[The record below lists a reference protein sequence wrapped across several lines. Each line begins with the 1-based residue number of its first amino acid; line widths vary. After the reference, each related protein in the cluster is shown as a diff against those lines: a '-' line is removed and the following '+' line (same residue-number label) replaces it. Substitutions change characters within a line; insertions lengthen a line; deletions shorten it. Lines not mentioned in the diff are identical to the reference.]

1 MDLLSIYRVKN
12 WWYYLG
18 YPLLGFAFADS
29 FNGWYVILLLTALT
43 LAYTYSIN
51 EKYDKD
57 TEAYDFLLPLLLSFL
72 LVPFLNTNQAIC
84 FVLFVTISTLYSHR
98 LTRLKSI
105 PFIVTIANGTLFSL
119 LFCTGYLGT
128 KGPDLFMFHIFTLI
142 FFFNIGAQLIH
153 ELMDLKE
160 DLDGRINTTVVY
172 LGERQT
178 VSLLVLS
185 FLFGIIHS
193 LYLYLIGVLSALEFP
208 LILMF
213 WIFSLLT
220 IRSRKW
226 DVARRRYR
234 YAGTIVGGL
243 LFLSKITF

>member
-1 MDLLSIYRVKN
+1 MDLSIYRIKN

-18 YPLLGFAFADS
+18 YPLLGFAFAGL
-29 FNGWYVILLLTALT
+29 FNGWYVVLLLTALT
-43 LAYTYSIN
+43 LAYAYSIN

-57 TEAYDFLLPLLLSFL
+57 TETYDFLLPLLLSFL
-72 LVPFLNTNQAIC
+72 LVPFLNTNQTIC
-84 FVLFVTISTLYSHR
+84 FVLFVAISTLYSHR

-105 PFIVTIANGTLFSL
+105 PFIVTIANGALFSL
-119 LFCTGYLGT
+119 FFCMGYLGT
-128 KGPDLFMFHIFTLI
+128 KSPDLFMFHVFTLL

-160 DLDGRINTTVVY
+160 DLDDRINTTAVY
-172 LGERQT
+172 LGERRT

-185 FLFGIIHS
+185 LLFGIIHS
-193 LYLYLIGVLSALEFP
+193 FYLRLVGVLSVLELP
-208 LILMF
+208 LILTF
-213 WIFSLLT
+213 WIFSLLI
-220 IRSRKW
+220 IRSQRW